1 VEVNV
6 PRPLWKGSISFGL
19 VNVPIELYTAE
30 NQRRPAFRQLY
41 RKTMAPVR
49 EQRIDEQSGDV
60 VAWED
65 VVKGFQLSD
74 GRFVVIGEGELEAA
88 NPKATHTIDIL
99 AFVERGQI
107 EAGYFMRPYYVAPS
121 AAGRKGYALLRE
133 ALRRTGR
140 VGIARIVLRSKQ
152 YLAALVPDEDVMV
165 LELLRFAAELRDPGA
180 LDVPTES
187 LKELNVSDREVE
199 LAEQLITAMAE
210 SWDPSKYHDE
220 YTDEVMDLIER
231 KAASPESVAA
241 APPPAQ
247 EEPGQVVDIMELLR
261 RSVEQS
267 KGEGESEEKGGGNGD
282 RKKPRSRRKTA

>member
-1 VEVNV
+1 M

-19 VNVPIELYTAE
+19 VNVPVELYTAE
-30 NQRRPAFRQLY
+30 NHRRPAFRQLY

-60 VAWED
+60 VPWDEI
-65 VVKGFQLSD
+65 VKGFQLSD
-74 GRFVVIGEGELEAA
+74 GRFVVVSEEELQAA

-99 AFVERGQI
+99 AFVGRGEI
-107 EAGYFMRPYYVAPS
+107 SATHFVRPYYVAPS

-133 ALRRTGR
+133 ALRRSDR
-140 VGIARIVLRSKQ
+140 VGVARIVLRSKQ

-180 LDVPTES
+180 IDVPTES
-187 LKELNVSDREVE
+187 LEEFSVSDREVQ
-199 LAEQLITAMAE
+199 LAEQLIDAMTE
-210 SWDPSKYHDE
+210 PWDPTKYRDD

-231 KAASPESVAA
+231 KAESPETVLA
-241 APPPAQ
+241 APPP
-247 EEPGQVVDIMELLR
+247 EEETGQVVDIMELLR

-267 KGEGESEEKGGGNGD
+267 KAEGDEESSRVDGQ
-282 RKKPRSRRKTA
+282 RKKRRRKTA

>member
-6 PRPLWKGSISFGL
+6 PRPTWKGSISFGL
-19 VNVPIELYTAE
+19 VNVPVELHTAE
-30 NQRRPAFRQLY
+30 NHRRPAFRQLY

-74 GRFVVIGEGELEAA
+74 GRFVVVSEDELEAA

-99 AFVERGQI
+99 AFVERDQI
-107 EAGYFMRPYYVAPS
+107 ETSYFMRPYYVAPS

-180 LDVPTES
+180 LDVPTGS
-187 LKELNVSDREVE
+187 LEELSVSDREVE
-199 LAEQLITAMAE
+199 LAEQLIAAMAE
-210 SWDPSKYHDE
+210 PWDPSRYRDE
-220 YTDEVMDLIER
+220 YTEEVMGLIER
-231 KAASPESVAA
+231 KAASPESVAP
-241 APPPAQ
+241 APPPSE
-247 EEPGQVVDIMELLR
+247 EEPAKVVDIMELLR

-267 KGEGESEEKGGGNGD
+267 KGDGEAQDGEKGK
-282 RKKPRSRRKTA
+282 RKKPRARRKTA